1 MLLLKLFGRV
11 VNYVLTLGIIGF
23 GWYQDPKL
31 VKAAF
36 QWNASLLEKA
46 TDRFNPSGHVE
57 GILLAMNAD
66 KMLLF
71 AEILL
76 LLSLIGGL
84 IGLVATRIRHRGSRS
99 AIEAERWAHR

>member
-1 MLLLKLFGRV
+1 MLLLRLFGRV

-36 QWNASLLEKA
+36 QWNASLVEKV

-71 AEILL
+71 AEIMLV
-76 LLSLIGGL
+76 LSLIGGL
-84 IGLVATRIRHRGSRS
+84 VGLVATRIRHPGPRVTRQSRH
-99 AIEAERWAHR
+99 A

>member
-11 VNYVLTLGIIGF
+11 VNYVLTLGIIGVA
-23 GWYQDPKL
+23 WYQDPKL

-46 TDRFNPSGHVE
+46 TDRINPSGHVE

-71 AEILL
+71 AEIML
-76 LLSLIGGL
+76 LLSFIGGL
-84 IGLVATRIRHRGSRS
+84 IAFVAARIRHHTS
-99 AIEAERWAHR
+99 